1 MLYELATLSCP
12 LLAVGRASEGV
23 YDWVNDA
30 EAKGELFGCWR
41 TEIGT
46 LGRLIVLRGFEAPE
60 DMTAERHR
68 ALLSA
73 NPFNAGSVV
82 TALEMDSYAPF
93 PFLPPIRTGD
103 RGGVYEF
110 RTYRLKP
117 GGLSPTLAAWEAALA
132 PAREYTKH
140 LVTNMYAL
148 DGAPRITHIWAFTSL
163 EERAE
168 LRSRAYGA
176 GVWPPEG
183 GPDQIAEATSTI
195 ALPQGPSSLA

>member
-12 LLAVGRASEGV
+12 LLAVDRASDGV

-60 DMTAERHR
+60 DMTAERRR

-93 PFLPPIRTGD
+93 AFLPPIRTGD

-117 GGLSPTLAAWEAALA
+117 GGLPRTLAGWEAAIA
-132 PAREYTKH
+132 PAREYTEH
-140 LVTNMYAL
+140 LVANMYAL
-148 DGAPRITHIWAFTSL
+148 DGAPRITHIWGFTSFK
-163 EERAE
+163 ERTE
-168 LRSRAYGA
+168 LRSWAYGA
-176 GVWPPEG
+176 AVWPP
-183 GPDQIAEATSTI
+183 
-195 ALPQGPSSLA
+195 